1 MTIMHM
7 QEIQTTLKNTLKT
20 VIKYLKTHYPETI
33 SFNILVNVFLK
44 FLIQTVMQEPQTREL
59 LKCL

>member
-20 VIKYLKTHYPETI
+20 VIKYLKIHYPETI